1 MNQNGK
7 YKKML
12 SALPIGVALTTRDG
26 RVLCC
31 NDVLC
36 DTFGYTCDEISQV
49 HVADLYDDATQR
61 REMIE
66 RFDALGSVEHMQVML
81 KGKEGH
87 AFCAILDVVPFCY
100 KEKTVF
106 LATVQKCTESE

>member
-12 SALPIGVALTTRDG
+12 SALPIGIALTTRDG

-36 DTFGYTCDEISQV
+36 ETFGYTCDEISRV
-49 HVADLYDDATQR
+49 HVADLYDDPAQR
-61 REMIE
+61 QEMIE
-66 RFDALGSVEHMQVML
+66 RFDELGSVRGMPVVL
-81 KGKEGH
+81 KGKSGRSFQ
-87 AFCAILDVVPFCY
+87 AWIYVVPFCY
-100 KEKTVF
+100 KDKAVF